1 MTAADADA
9 VLATQKD
16 NENILFPFYDAAM
29 SSRTTL
35 RSRSGLKRCDIKAAS
50 FCFRREPGTRHR
62 TRQGPN
68 LQHSK
73 SQS

>member
-16 NENILFPFYDAAM
+16 NENILFPSYDAAM

-35 RSRSGLKRCDIKAAS
+35 RSRSGLKRYDIKAAS
-50 FCFRREPGTRHR
+50 FCFRREPR
-62 TRQGPN
+62 TEDCRREDPN
-68 LQHSK
+68 L
-73 SQS
+73 